1 MYKTYYTYMLTSKK
15 NTALYTGVT
24 NDLVRRVREHKEG
37 KIPGYTQKYCCSKLV
52 YFEEYSDIN
61 QAIAREKQIKGF
73 RREKKNELINSKNP
87 EWKELIIDE

>member
-1 MYKTYYTYMLTSKK
+1 MYNTYYIYMLTSRN

-24 NDLVRRVREHKEG
+24 NDLVRRLQEHREG
-37 KIPGYTQKYCCSKLV
+37 KVPGYTQKYCCRKLV
-52 YFEEYSDIN
+52 YYEEYSDIN

-87 EWKELIIDE
+87 EWKELFIDV